1 MLRRPFKKVTK
12 TARKSYEDST
22 LFKKKVTK
30 GERKSMKL
38 PSKSYEKLS
47 RCHLNWKRFI
57 KKLRWQIKKV
67 TKTSKKL
74 RRLSEK
80 VTKTLRKSYEYSQK
94 SYEHNVKKLRRACKK
109 LRRGSPAT
117 FFETFAVHCCVFV
130 TFLASLRNF
139 FCEDDPR
146 KLRTRPCK
154 KRTKSKALPPQ
165 KSYEEL
171 CQKLRKAL
179 AFLFEWKTLH
189 KKVTKTAQNR
199 DDHETSKPRAAR
211 KKLRRVFVT
220 FFSGFFVTFFRS
232 DEDSHKKLRRLSKK
246 LRRLSKKVTKTP
258 VEIKVSSKKLRK
270 RFQKSYEEA
279 WIKEKSYEERF
290 M

>member
-1 MLRRPFKKVTK
+1 MTNQ
-12 TARKSYEDST
+12 KSYED
-22 LFKKKVTK
+22 F
-30 GERKSMKL
+30 
-38 PSKSYEKLS
+38 
-47 RCHLNWKRFI
+47 
-57 KKLRWQIKKV
+57 Q
-67 TKTSKKL
+67 
-74 RRLSEK
+74 K
-80 VTKTLRKSYEYSQK
+80 VTKTLRKSYEDSQK
-94 SYEHNVKKLRRACKK
+94 SYEDNVKKLRRACKK

-189 KKVTKTAQNR
+189 KKVTKTA
-199 DDHETSKPRAAR
+199 
-211 KKLRRVFVT
+211 
-220 FFSGFFVTFFRS
+220 
-232 DEDSHKKLRRLSKK
+232 
-246 LRRLSKKVTKTP
+246 KTGTITRHQSQGQP
-258 VEIKVSSKKLRK
+258 
-270 RFQKSYEEA
+270 
-279 WIKEKSYEERF
+279 EKSYEESS
-290 M
+290 